1 MVENEIYPVR
11 FNEVTNLIAHMT
23 GKDYDTVAQ
32 LVYDTDIGKAINLN
46 RDDILYEQVT
56 DNVLSV
62 VKELGE
68 KNPEI
73 LKICTP
79 ENITRAYLD
88 TRKTE
93 LPTKK
98 IRYKKSSDLKC
109 IQKARIR
116 EQRKKRGVFL

>member
-23 GKDYDTVAQ
+23 GEDYDSVAQ
-32 LVYDTDIGKAINLN
+32 MVYDTDIGKAINLN
-46 RDDILYEQVT
+46 REDILYEQVT

-73 LKICTP
+73 LKVCTP
-79 ENITRAYLD
+79 EEIAREYLN

-93 LPTKK
+93 LPTKR
-98 IRYKKSSDLKC
+98 IRYNKSSDLKR

-116 EQRKKRGVFL
+116 EQRTKRGVFL